1 MKTEM
6 TTFRLDGEE
15 VEVGV
20 VERKKTSEYM
30 TVEERERELRMMVK
44 KLNKLSGK
52 ARWTT
57 SKRCSDRA

>member
-1 MKTEM
+1 MGC
-6 TTFRLDGEE
+6 DQAQE

-20 VERKKTSEYM
+20 VERKKTSEDM

-44 KLNKLSGK
+44 KLNKLSRK

>member
-1 MKTEM
+1 MGC
-6 TTFRLDGEE
+6 DQAQE

-44 KLNKLSGK
+44 KLNKLSRK